1 MRVTTGGASLA
12 TSFRCDHPREH
23 DSATVN
29 NHTPGQALQAL
40 VDGAERDL
48 VLVAPFMKARVLD
61 QLLKSVSDEVGV
73 RCVTRWKPGEIAAGV
88 SDLDVFDVL
97 SSRPRASLR
106 LLPHLHAKY
115 FRADERCLVGSANLT
130 ASALGWISPCNVEI
144 LVEVAPTD
152 PRLQEFEHFAL
163 SEALIAT
170 AELRSL
176 MEAAAEEVL
185 MYQRELEVPIS
196 ATWRRE
202 AEDRTYETAPSAMMA
217 TWLPVMRQPRDLYL
231 AYIGRGDELSEA
243 SREAALRDLVVLD
256 PPVGLPREAFTQ
268 VIAAILLQ
276 MPMLAEIDE
285 YVARPRRF
293 GAVRDLLASKT
304 GQGRSQASDAWQTT
318 MRWLLEFAPDRYRR
332 TVPSHSEVFGRVL
345 DTALTG
351 PIPRSPADRRAI
363 AR

>member
-1 MRVTTGGASLA
+1 MTIGAQHA
-12 TSFRCDHPREH
+12 
-23 DSATVN
+23 SAEVK

-40 VDGAERDL
+40 VDGADRDL

-61 QLLKSVSDEVGV
+61 KLLKDVSDEVRV
-73 RCVTRWKPGEIAAGV
+73 RCVTRWKPDEIAAGV
-88 SDLDVFDVL
+88 SDLGVFDVL
-97 SSRPRASLR
+97 SSRPRTSLR

-115 FRADERCLVGSANLT
+115 FRADERCLIGSANLT
-130 ASALGWISPCNVEI
+130 ASALGWVLPCNVEI

-170 AELRSL
+170 VELRSL
-176 MEAAAEEVL
+176 MESAAEDVVTC
-185 MYQRELEVPIS
+185 QRESDLPIS

-202 AEDRTYETAPSAMMA
+202 AEVRTREAAPSMMMA
-217 TWLPVMRQPRDLYL
+217 TWLPAMREPHDLYL
-231 AYIGRGDELSEA
+231 AYAGRGGELSEA
-243 SREAALRDLVVLD
+243 SREAALRDLAVLD
-256 PPVGLPREAFTQ
+256 PPVGLPRETFTR
-268 VIAAILLQ
+268 VIAAALLQ
-276 MPMLAEIDE
+276 MPMLAEIDA

-293 GAVRDLLASKT
+293 GAVRDLLTSKT

-318 MRWLLEFAPDRYRR
+318 MRWLLEFVPDRYRR

-351 PIPRSPADRRAI
+351 PFSRCTR
-363 AR
+363 